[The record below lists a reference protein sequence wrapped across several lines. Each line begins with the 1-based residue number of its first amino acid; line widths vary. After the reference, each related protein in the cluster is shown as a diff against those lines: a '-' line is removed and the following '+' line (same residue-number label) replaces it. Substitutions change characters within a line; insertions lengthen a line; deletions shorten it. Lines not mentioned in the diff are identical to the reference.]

1 MFCVCFCL
9 CRVHVKR
16 RRLWREYCSSMGM
29 RACGMCSAKSWRVR
43 AIRSVERTM
52 IMRGSR
58 LPSPGAWPC
67 PRGRFSISSSC
78 DGERSRAGSAY
89 AVTVKT
95 DSGKSYSRHH
105 ARIGCVDKKWL
116 STGGIA
122 DNACLSEREHVEHPS
137 FLCHGLPVPKT
148 VCPHKAKTGRGSACH
163 AYPLGTHGTPA
174 CRHGWCGMFRYT
186 ATMRR
191 G

>member
-1 MFCVCFCL
+1 MLASVGVAARDPFPSGGILTRPFVTHIFNL
-9 CRVHVKR
+9 TVVIQVHTV
-16 RRLWREYCSSMGM
+16 GN
-29 RACGMCSAKSWRVR
+29 
-43 AIRSVERTM
+43 T
-52 IMRGSR
+52 R

-148 VCPHKAKTGRGSACH
+148 VCPHKAKTGSGSACH